1 MSYFPMLIDTS
12 KLNFLV
18 VGGGKIAAEKL
29 EKLVDFTDRITVISP
44 EFSPLASSIIKQY
57 NLLAHCRKY
66 EPTDLKTFDVV
77 IVATNIPTMHKEIYQ
92 QTRGSRTLV
101 NSVDDTSACD
111 FIFPSY
117 IKDGDLTI
125 AFSTGGASPAFAK
138 HIKRYCNERLPKNI
152 ASFLTKMKNLRSTMP
167 KGKRRMKHFEK
178 LTKDFFDNKSQDS

>member
-1 MSYFPMLIDTS
+1 MLIDTT
-12 KLNFLV
+12 KLDFLV
-18 VGGGKIAAEKL
+18 VGGGEIAAEKL

-57 NLLAHCRKY
+57 NLLTHQRKY
-66 EPTDLKTFDVV
+66 EPSDLEDFDIV
-77 IVATNIPTMHKEIYQ
+77 IVATNLPAMHKEIYQ
-92 QTRGSRTLV
+92 QARGSRTLV

-138 HIKRYCNERLPKNI
+138 HIKRYCKERLPKNI
-152 ASFLTKMKNLRSTMP
+152 ANFLTKMKNLRTTMP
-167 KGKRRMKHFEK
+167 KGKERMKYFES
-178 LTKDFFDNKSQDS
+178 LTAEFFDNKKGID